1 MVSII
6 IPAFNVEKYIVKCVE
21 SALNQTLE
29 DIEIII
35 VDDGSTDGTSKICI
49 ELERKNK
56 KIKYKRIENS
66 GCSVARNLGLSLSTK
81 EFVAFLDSDDWVEK
95 TMYEDLY
102 KKAKSNNSDI
112 VICGF
117 KKINEN
123 GRLLSTVKIPENLT
137 KDEYTD
143 CKTEWF
149 SSPCNKI
156 YRKEML
162 EKYSVNFLLNVYTG
176 EDMFFNFKAFFYA
189 DKISAIDFPYYNYY
203 MNQYSVS
210 NNYRNRTDIYIVLE
224 KLIEFY
230 KMNGQYEENIKKIQE
245 CLLYHGIMYPFDVLQ
260 KMKENKIDEWEKIY
274 EEVRKNIKKFKKLE
288 TLEIKKYYFYRRS
301 RLKMMFLKK
310 YKMKLLK

>member
-21 SALNQTLE
+21 SALVQTLE

-35 VDDGSTDGTSKICI
+35 IDDGSTDGTSKICM

-66 GCSVARNLGLSLSTK
+66 GCSIARNLGLSLSTK

-112 VICGF
+112 VLCGF
-117 KKINEN
+117 KKINEK
-123 GRLLSTVKIPENLT
+123 GSLLSTVKIPENLT

-162 EKYSVNFLLNVYTG
+162 EKNSVDFLLNVYTG

-189 DKISAIDFPYYNYY
+189 NKISVIDFPYYNYY

-210 NNYRNRTDIYIVLE
+210 NNYKNRTDIYIVLE

-245 CLLYHGIMYPFDVLQ
+245 CLLYHGIIYPFDVLQ
-260 KMKENKIDEWEKIY
+260 KMKENKIDNWKKIY
-274 EEVRKNIKKFKKLE
+274 EEIRKNIKKFKNLE
-288 TLEIKKYYFYRRS
+288 TLEIKKYYFYRRF

-310 YKMKLLK
+310 YKVKLLK